1 MKLYLFD
8 FSCRILTRLLPFLLE
23 DPDWRGFFWTS
34 DSDQRR
40 GIFHA
45 WIEIFRIFLETKLYQ
60 IELGI
65 YIF

>member
-40 GIFHA
+40 GIFVDGLQYLKS
-45 WIEIFRIFLETKLYQ
+45 FLKLN
-60 IELGI
+60 
-65 YIF
+65 YIK